1 MEDGVW
7 ARKSEGVGNQLVQ
20 LVFLI
25 HQRDRQ
31 RDRQTDG
38 RTDDTQSQDRAM
50 HYSASRGNDNDNLW
64 HGSFR
69 SQSYFDSGNGQRRS
83 QERNNPLVIRH
94 LNQL

>member
-64 HGSFR
+64 QGSFR